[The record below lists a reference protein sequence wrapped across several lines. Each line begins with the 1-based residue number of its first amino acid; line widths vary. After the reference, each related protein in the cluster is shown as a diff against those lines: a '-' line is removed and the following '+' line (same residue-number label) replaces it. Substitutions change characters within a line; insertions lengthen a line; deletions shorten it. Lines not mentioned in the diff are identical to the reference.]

1 MVNDA
6 EVNRE
11 EDKRFQELVTTR
23 NKADQLIHATR
34 AALKEHGGKVPPE
47 QMGGIEEALADL
59 DKAMKGD
66 DKAQIEAKIA
76 RVEEVAQ
83 SLHAA
88 ASAGSQPGA
97 DGHAQPGPSQP
108 EDVVDAEF
116 TEVKDGDK

>member
-1 MVNDA
+1 MPV
-6 EVNRE
+6 E
-11 EDKRFQELVTTR
+11 
-23 NKADQLIHATR
+23 QL
-34 AALKEHGGKVPPE
+34 GS
-47 QMGGIEEALADL
+47 IEEALSEL

-88 ASAGSQPGA
+88 AASGGAQAGA
-97 DGHAQPGPSQP
+97 DGGAQAGPGQP